1 MNTTKEIELL
11 ENSQVKVKIHVS
23 GEDVKREYDD
33 LVREYCEKVH
43 LPGFRKGKIP
53 PEVLIRKLG
62 SSLVDETRLSVLE
75 KSISEVLESVEH
87 KPLPYDSP
95 DVKADQGLEIGKDFS
110 FEVTYDTYP
119 KIELGP
125 YTGIEVEE
133 PECAITDE
141 DIGRELKEIQ
151 NQNALFSDKKDGAVE
166 TGNIVNIDYVEL
178 DDAGAEKA
186 QTKRDAFVFE
196 VGTGYNLYK
205 IDEEILGMKPGESKP
220 VAKSYPEDFENK
232 DLAGK
237 RVSLSVKLNSVKE
250 KKLPEIN
257 DELAQDI
264 SEKFQT
270 LEDLKADIRKRL
282 EEAVKAALRSRSLNA
297 VLDRVV
303 ESSKIPLPKSLTEYQ
318 LALMWRDYLNRLGMD
333 EKTLVSLLERQ
344 GKSVEEIRKDW
355 LPAAEKR
362 ARLQLVITEIGKR
375 ENIAV
380 EEADLEAE
388 IQRLAES
395 RKMELGALKESL
407 AKQNLI
413 DYMRNNLR
421 ADKLYD
427 YILSKTT
434 VRKKGKSKVLD
445 VLAAN

>member
-1 MNTTKEIELL
+1 VNVTKEIELL

-23 GEDVKREYDD
+23 VEDVKKEYDD
-33 LVREYCEKVH
+33 LVREYCEKVR

-62 SSLVDETRLSVLE
+62 SSLVDETRLSILE
-75 KSISEVLESVEH
+75 KSISEVLESVEQ

-95 DVKADQGLEIGKDFS
+95 DVKADQGLEIGKDYS
-110 FEVTYDTYP
+110 FEVIYDTYP

-133 PECAITDE
+133 PECSVTDE

-151 NQNALFSDKKDGAVE
+151 NQNALFSDKKDGAAE

-220 VAKSYPEDFENK
+220 VVKSYPEDFENK

-264 SEKFQT
+264 SDKFKT
-270 LEDLKADIRKRL
+270 LEDLKADIGKKL
-282 EEAVKAALRSRSLNA
+282 EEAVKAALRSSSLNA

-333 EKTLVSLLERQ
+333 EKTLVSLLESQ

-380 EEADLEAE
+380 EEGDLDAE
-388 IQRLAES
+388 IQRLAQS
-395 RKMELGALKESL
+395 RKVEPEALKESL

-413 DYMRNNLR
+413 DYMRNNLK

-427 YILSKTT
+427 HILSKTT
-434 VRKKGKSKVLD
+434 IRKKGKSKVLD